1 MFRSESFFRQ
11 FPIFTDLTEE
21 ELNRLRQISVERDL
35 RKGETIFRQNE
46 KRHSVYF
53 IRTGLVKVYKID
65 LEGHEQIVNVLHS
78 DEMFPHVGFFDETPY
93 PATAIALTDVR
104 IVGVPIEEFE
114 WLLMEKPGMAIKV
127 MRVIGK
133 KLLELQER
141 LQTIQSQDV
150 FRRIV
155 MMLVRFAK
163 ELGVKKSTG
172 EIYLQLPIT
181 NSELASMIG
190 VSRETVNRAF
200 NRLKKE
206 EIITYNRKEIHI
218 LDYEQLKTYW
228 IH

>member
-1 MFRSESFFRQ
+1 MFQSESFFRQ
-11 FPIFTDLTEE
+11 FPIFTELNEV
-21 ELNRLRQISVERDL
+21 ELNRLRQISVEREL
-35 RKGETIFRQNE
+35 TKGDYIFRQNE

-53 IRTGLVKVYKID
+53 IRSGLVKVFKVNQ
-65 LEGHEQIVNVLHS
+65 EGNEQIVNVLHS

-93 PATAIALTDVR
+93 PATAITLTDTK
-104 IVGVPIEEFE
+104 IVSIPIQDFELLLLENPGV
-114 WLLMEKPGMAIKV
+114 AIKV
-127 MRVIGK
+127 LKVVGK
-133 KLLELQER
+133 KLLDLQEQ

-150 FRRIV
+150 FHRIV
-155 MMLVRFAK
+155 MMLIRFTN

-190 VSRETVNRAF
+190 VSREAVNRAF

-206 EIITYNRKEIHI
+206 QVIAYNRKEIHI
-218 LDYEQLKTYW
+218 LDFDTLKEYW

>member
-1 MFRSESFFRQ
+1 MFQSESFFRQ
-11 FPIFTDLTEE
+11 FPIFTELTEV
-21 ELNRLRQISVERDL
+21 ELNRLRQISVEREL
-35 RKGETIFRQNE
+35 TKGDYIFRQNE

-53 IRTGLVKVYKID
+53 IRSGLVKVFKVNQ
-65 LEGHEQIVNVLHS
+65 EGNEQIVNVLHS

-93 PATAIALTDVR
+93 PATAITLTDTK
-104 IVGVPIEEFE
+104 IVSIPIQDFELLLLENPGV
-114 WLLMEKPGMAIKV
+114 AIKV
-127 MRVIGK
+127 LKVVGK
-133 KLLELQER
+133 KLLDLQEQ

-150 FRRIV
+150 FHRIV
-155 MMLVRFAK
+155 MMLIRFTN

-190 VSRETVNRAF
+190 VSREAVNRAF

-206 EIITYNRKEIHI
+206 QVIAYNRKEIHI
-218 LDYEQLKTYW
+218 LDFDTLKEYW

>member
-1 MFRSESFFRQ
+1 M
-11 FPIFTDLTEE
+11 
-21 ELNRLRQISVERDL
+21 
-35 RKGETIFRQNE
+35 
-46 KRHSVYF
+46 
-53 IRTGLVKVYKID
+53 
-65 LEGHEQIVNVLHS
+65 
-78 DEMFPHVGFFDETPY
+78 
-93 PATAIALTDVR
+93 
-104 IVGVPIEEFE
+104 PIEEFE
-114 WLLMEKPGMAIKV
+114 LLLMEKPGMAIKV

-141 LQTIQSQDV
+141 LQSMQTQDV
-150 FRRIV
+150 FHRIV
-155 MMLVRFAK
+155 MELIRFTN

-206 EIITYNRKEIHI
+206 DIITYNRKEIHI
-218 LDYEQLKTYW
+218 LDIEKLKTYW